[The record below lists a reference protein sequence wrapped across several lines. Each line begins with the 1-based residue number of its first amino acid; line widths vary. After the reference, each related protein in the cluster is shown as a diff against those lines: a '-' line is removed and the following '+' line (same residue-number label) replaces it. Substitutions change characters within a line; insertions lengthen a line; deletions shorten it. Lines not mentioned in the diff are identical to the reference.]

1 MVLLQ
6 FQQQLFIF
14 QLSVQFVV
22 FFIVFV
28 VCWSVTIVVRQIAV
42 NSGEKERN

>member
-14 QLSVQFVV
+14 QLSVKFV

-28 VCWSVTIVVRQIAV
+28 VCWSVTIVVRQIVV